1 MKIVQINAVYNISS
15 TGRTTTELHNALLQK
30 GHESYVL
37 CSKTNKYGD
46 MNVECISTEVDIKLH
61 GLMSRLSGK
70 QGYFSSCATRKIIK
84 RLNEIKPDVV
94 HLRNLHGN
102 YINVP
107 MILKYLAE
115 NNIATVV
122 TLHDCWFFTGK
133 CCYYTDDNCD
143 KWQYG
148 CGNCPALKKWNK
160 SWLFDKSAEML
171 ADKKHLFSNIEKL
184 GVIGVSDWI
193 TNEAKQS
200 ILKDTK
206 IVKRIYNWIDLQQFS
221 PKDTMA
227 LRKDLNIENDF
238 VVLGVSQYW
247 SVEKGIL
254 KIIDVAKRMPECK
267 FVLVGKMIESYDLP
281 ENVICIGLLSNADEL
296 AKYYSMADVLINP
309 SVQETFG
316 KTTAEAIASGTP
328 VIGYNVTATPELI
341 GVDCGIV
348 LELDCETDEIVN
360 AVKTIRSNGK
370 KHYFENCIN
379 FAQNNFNKNNL
390 IDEYIEVYK
399 QLIDVE

>member
-15 TGRTTTELHNALLQK
+15 IGRTTTELHNALLQK

-37 CSKTNKYGD
+37 CADTNKFGD
-46 MNVECISTEVDIKLH
+46 SNVEIISNNIDMKIH

-70 QGYFSSCATRKIIK
+70 QGYFSHIYTKKIIS
-84 RLNEIKPDVV
+84 RLDEIKPDVV

-115 NNIATVV
+115 KNIATVV

-133 CCYYTDDNCD
+133 CCYYTDDNCY
-143 KWQYG
+143 KWQDG
-148 CGNCPALKKWNK
+148 CGNCPSLMKWNK
-160 SWLFDKSAEML
+160 SWFFDKSAEML
-171 ADKKHLFSNIEKL
+171 ADKKRLFSEIKNL

-200 ILKDTK
+200 ILKDAK

-221 PKDTMA
+221 PKDTTQ
-227 LRKDLNIENDF
+227 LRKKLNLENEF
-238 VVLGVSQYW
+238 VVLGVSHVW

-254 KIIDVAKRMPECK
+254 EIIDVAKKMPGCK
-267 FVLVGKMIESYDLP
+267 FVLVGEKPEGYDLP
-281 ENVICIGLLSNADEL
+281 ENIICIGVLSNADEL

-341 GVDCGIV
+341 GNDCGVV
-348 LELDCETDEIVN
+348 LELKCETDEIVN
-360 AVKTIRSNGK
+360 AVKTIRSKGNE
-370 KHYFENCIN
+370 YYSSRCVE
-379 FAQNNFNKNNL
+379 FAKNNFNKNDL
-390 IDEYIEVYK
+390 IEEYVDLYEE
-399 QLIDVE
+399 LSN